1 MIRDRIVVELLNP
14 RLSEK
19 LQMDDKLNL
28 ESVVTQVRQ
37 SEAVKLQQAV
47 VRGHVDIDAIDRRK
61 QKPHRLQFTGASKP
75 DQKGKVCFRCGK
87 GPPHPRLQCPAKNSI
102 CHNCKN
108 KGHFKAMCWT
118 KSTVS
123 TVNSCDKPDAFLG
136 TVHSVEKDNPWMV
149 DLEVNNRNLKFKMDT
164 GADVTVLPLKQ
175 YDEKKNGQMSF
186 PTRKILGAFSG
197 SRRDGRRI

>member
-75 DQKGKVCFRCGK
+75 DQRGKVCFRCGK
-87 GPPHPRLQCPAKNSI
+87 GLPHPRLQCPAKNSTI
-102 CHNCKN
+102 AKIKDILKLCA
-108 KGHFKAMCWT
+108 GPKA
-118 KSTVS
+118 
-123 TVNSCDKPDAFLG
+123 
-136 TVHSVEKDNPWMV
+136 
-149 DLEVNNRNLKFKMDT
+149 
-164 GADVTVLPLKQ
+164 Q
-175 YDEKKNGQMSF
+175 
-186 PTRKILGAFSG
+186 
-197 SRRDGRRI
+197 